1 MRLIIT
7 VLFSLACMQFS
18 AAQYSKSLLYDG
30 APVFHGAQVTGNYP
44 NTDFLFTVPAT
55 GERPIQFVA
64 ENLPEGLGID
74 ASSGIIKGIVKK
86 SGTYPVKITAS
97 NAQGKAVQIL
107 LIEIGDKLAL
117 TPPMGWN
124 SWNVFTKYIDE
135 KMLMEMADAMVSS
148 GMRDL
153 GYQYLNIDDYWHD
166 VARDSATGKPV
177 VDPKKF
183 PNGMRYVADYVHSK
197 GLKLGIYSDAGT
209 MTCGKCFGGY
219 TYEEIDAKTYAE
231 WGIDLLK
238 YDFCHVPLKKSE
250 ALSRYKKMGD
260 ALKNCGRSVVYSVC
274 NWGFFGPWKWVP
286 EIGGNY
292 WRTTPD
298 IFDLWK
304 GAGVWQM
311 SVMNIIKRSH
321 GLEKYAG
328 PGQWN
333 DPDMLLVGN
342 YGKGHATSANG
353 RFKGL
358 TDTEYFS
365 HMAIWAMMASPLL
378 SSCDL
383 RSMNEATKAILMNE
397 TLLRINQDRLGQQ
410 AARISKKDNVW
421 VYKKELY
428 HGGVAVAF
436 LNTSNT
442 TKQVNV
448 DWKAYTNMSNFKL
461 ISATEGQLTITEN
474 QTVNLAPHQT
484 LVFELS
490 AAK

>member
-1 MRLIIT
+1 MRAIFLTILFL
-7 VLFSLACMQFS
+7 VSSLFSFS
-18 AAQYSKSLLYDG
+18 QTIQQLLYEG
-30 APVFHGAQVTGNYP
+30 VPVFHGAQVVGNYP

-55 GERPIQFVA
+55 GERPIQFIA
-64 ENLPEGLGID
+64 ENLPKGLTINTTN
-74 ASSGIIKGIVKK
+74 GIISGVVKNE
-86 SGTYPVKITAS
+86 GTFPVKITAI
-97 NAQGKAVQIL
+97 NAKGKAVQIL
-107 LIEIGDKLAL
+107 SLQIGNKLAL

-124 SWNVFTKYIDE
+124 SWNVFTKHIDE
-135 KMLMEMADAMVSS
+135 KMLLEMADAMVNS

-153 GYQYLNIDDYWHD
+153 GYQYLNIDDYWHNTT
-166 VARDSATGKPV
+166 RDSATGKPM

-183 PNGMRYVADYVHSK
+183 PNGMRYIADYVHSK

-219 TYEEIDAKTYAE
+219 KFEDIDAKTYSD

-260 ALKNCGRSVVYSVC
+260 ALKGSGRSVVYSVC
-274 NWGFFGPWKWVP
+274 NWGFFEPWKWAAEV
-286 EIGGNY
+286 GGNY

-304 GAGVWQM
+304 GAGLWQM
-311 SVMNIIKRSH
+311 SVMNILKRSN
-321 GLEKYAG
+321 GLEKYAA

-353 RFKGL
+353 LFKGL

-365 HMAIWAMMASPLL
+365 HMALWAMMASPLL

-383 RSMNEATKAILMNE
+383 RNMNEPTKAILMNE
-397 TLLRINQDRLGQQ
+397 TLLRINQDKLGQQ
-410 AARISKKDNVW
+410 ASQISKNDKVW
-421 VYKKELY
+421 IYKKELS

-436 LNTSNT
+436 LNTSQS
-442 TKQVNV
+442 TKQVTV
-448 DWKAYTNMSNFKL
+448 DWSTYTHLKNFKL
-461 ISATEGQLTITEN
+461 ILATEGQLTATEN
-474 QTVNLAPHQT
+474 QILTLAPHQT

-490 AAK
+490 ATK